1 MSGNFFE
8 KVMKDAKSVE
18 EELLGPDYEYW
29 KNINSP
35 KEIGMTNDGSISA
48 IAKDVAGLMSYAEVL
63 VTGGGSASKTGKPLG
78 NKFFLKTGA
87 SCKDVK
93 SGNVV
98 DRYVY
103 INNVPDGSI
112 PFISGAMGTNFSE
125 FKGLIPGTLSNLS
138 AINPM
143 TIFQSFMSGATP
155 DCQELTMQTIDANN
169 RSSTESHYVTLTDI
183 RNMNSC
189 YFLNGKNPVT
199 GSPCKEAF
207 RTFIGEQENKSDKVN
222 QLDSNDI
229 DTESEATYDFSENSE
244 SVIPSLSPILNLYY
258 TCLGVLGIYI
268 MYNIMTRVLTKVR
281 K

>member
-1 MSGNFFE
+1 MSGNFFN
-8 KVMKDAKSVE
+8 KVLEDAKGVE
-18 EELLGPDYEYW
+18 EELLGPDYQYW
-29 KNINSP
+29 KNINNP

-63 VTGGGSASKTGKPLG
+63 VTGGGAASKTGRPLG

-93 SGNVV
+93 TKKMV

-138 AINPM
+138 AINPI

-155 DCQELTMQTIDANN
+155 DCQELTMQTIDSRNH
-169 RSSTESHYVTLTDI
+169 SSTESHYVTLTDI

-189 YFLNGKNPVT
+189 YFLNGVNPVT
-199 GSPCKEAF
+199 GEPCREAF
-207 RTFIGEQENKSDKVN
+207 RSFLGDDNDEDKEGVET
-222 QLDSNDI
+222 DEDI
-229 DTESEATYDFSENSE
+229 
-244 SVIPSLSPILNLYY
+244 ILSGTDDQGLPLMLNAYY
-258 TCLGVLGIYI
+258 TSLGFLGIYI
-268 MYNIMTRVLTKVR
+268 MYSIMTRLLTKSR

>member
-1 MSGNFFE
+1 MSGNFFN
-8 KVMKDAKSVE
+8 KVLEDAKGVE
-18 EELLGPDYEYW
+18 EELLGPDYQYW
-29 KNINSP
+29 KNINNP

-63 VTGGGSASKTGKPLG
+63 VTGGGAASKTGRPLG

-93 SGNVV
+93 TKKMV

-138 AINPM
+138 AINPI

-155 DCQELTMQTIDANN
+155 DCQELTMQTIDSRNH
-169 RSSTESHYVTLTDI
+169 SSTESHYVTLTDI

-189 YFLNGKNPVT
+189 YFLNGVNPVT
-199 GSPCKEAF
+199 GEPCREAF
-207 RTFIGEQENKSDKVN
+207 RSFLVDEKDEEKEGEETDEDIISRGT
-222 QLDSNDI
+222 NDQGL
-229 DTESEATYDFSENSE
+229 
-244 SVIPSLSPILNLYY
+244 PLMLNTYY
-258 TCLGVLGIYI
+258 TCLGFLGIYI
-268 MYNIMTRVLTKVR
+268 MYSIMTRLLTKSR

>member
-1 MSGNFFE
+1 MSGNFFN
-8 KVMKDAKSVE
+8 KVMNDAKGVE
-18 EELLGPDYEYW
+18 EELLGPDYQYW
-29 KNINSP
+29 KNINNP
-35 KEIGMTNDGSISA
+35 KEMGMSNNGSIST
-48 IAKDVAGLMSYAEVL
+48 IAKDVAGLMNYAEVL
-63 VTGGGSASKTGKPLG
+63 VTGGGSASKTGRPLG

-87 SCKDVK
+87 TCKDVK
-93 SGNVV
+93 TKNMV

-155 DCQELTMQTIDANN
+155 DCQELTMETINTNN
-169 RSSTESHYVTLTDI
+169 HSSTESHYVTLTDI

-189 YFLNGKNPVT
+189 YFLNGVNPVT
-199 GSPCKEAF
+199 GSHCKEAF
-207 RTFIGEQENKSDKVN
+207 RSYIGDNKENVIADEEDLVDV
-222 QLDSNDI
+222 DSI
-229 DTESEATYDFSENSE
+229 DDETGL
-244 SVIPSLSPILNLYY
+244 PSILNAYY
-258 TCLGVLGIYI
+258 TCLGMLGIYI
-268 MYNIMTRVLTKVR
+268 MYNIMTRILTKAR

>member
-1 MSGNFFE
+1 MSGNFFT
-8 KVMKDAKSVE
+8 KVMNDAKSVE
-18 EELLGPDYEYW
+18 EELLGPDYQYW
-29 KNINSP
+29 KNINNP
-35 KEIGMTNDGSISA
+35 KEIGMTNKGSISA

-63 VTGGGSASKTGKPLG
+63 VTGGGAASKTGRPLG

-87 SCKDVK
+87 TCKDVK
-93 SGNVV
+93 TKKVV

-112 PFISGAMGTNFSE
+112 PFISGAIGTNFSE

-169 RSSTESHYVTLTDI
+169 HASTASHYVTLTDI

-189 YFLNGKNPVT
+189 YFLNGVNPVT
-199 GSPCKEAF
+199 REPCREAF
-207 RTFIGEQENKSDKVN
+207 RSYIGQAAGKDGIKKGDDDEYDDYDGDGSW
-222 QLDSNDI
+222 
-229 DTESEATYDFSENSE
+229 ESSSIE
-244 SVIPSLSPILNLYY
+244 IPPVVNLYY
-258 TCLGVLGIYI
+258 TSLGLLGIYI
-268 MYNIMTRVLTKVR
+268 VYNIMTRILTRCR